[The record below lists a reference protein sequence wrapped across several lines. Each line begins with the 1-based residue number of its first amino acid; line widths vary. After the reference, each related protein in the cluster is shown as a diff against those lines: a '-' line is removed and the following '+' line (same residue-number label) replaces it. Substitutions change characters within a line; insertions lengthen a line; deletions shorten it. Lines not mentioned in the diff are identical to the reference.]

1 MGSKFNVLY
10 VFMVLFSIICPAC
23 MTSNKSF
30 QNYTAL
36 EGPYFEGFYAESPPS
51 FSEVIKVVTWNLSFG
66 EKIESAITALSTAEP
81 LKDAD
86 ILLLQEI
93 DEEDTETIASELGY
107 NYVYYPATIHSKHS
121 ENFGNAILSKW
132 PISGHKKVILPN
144 TRQQTRIAVI
154 AEVLINGLPVKV
166 INVHLETI
174 WMLNMIGKKQPEYL
188 FDNSSENQHRN
199 VLIGGDFNTWSGVS
213 IKYLEN
219 IFRTRGV
226 KRVSAGSGYTFQYAG
241 LKLTLDHIWTND
253 THVTTSGVWRD
264 TDASDHFPLWVEV
277 NISG

>member
-36 EGPYFEGFYAESPPS
+36 EGPYFEGFYSDGPTS

-86 ILLLQEI
+86 ILLIQEI
-93 DEEDTETIASELGY
+93 DEEDTETITSELGY

-132 PISGHKKVILPN
+132 PINGHKKVFLPN
-144 TRQQTRIAVI
+144 TRQQARIAVI
-154 AEVLINGLPVKV
+154 AEVLVNGLPVKV

-174 WMLNMIGKKQPEYL
+174 WMLNLIGKKQPEYL
-188 FDNSSENQHRN
+188 FDGSDETRYQNTF
-199 VLIGGDFNTWSGVS
+199 VGGDFNTWSNAS
-213 IKYLEN
+213 IKYLEK
-219 IFRTRGV
+219 ILGTRGL
-226 KRVSAGSGYTFQYAG
+226 KRASAGSGYTFQYAG
-241 LKLTLDHIWTND
+241 IRLTLDHIWTNG
-253 THVTTSGVWRD
+253 TYETATGVWRD
-264 TDASDHFPLWVEV
+264 TDASDHFPLWVD
-277 NISG
+277 IKYK